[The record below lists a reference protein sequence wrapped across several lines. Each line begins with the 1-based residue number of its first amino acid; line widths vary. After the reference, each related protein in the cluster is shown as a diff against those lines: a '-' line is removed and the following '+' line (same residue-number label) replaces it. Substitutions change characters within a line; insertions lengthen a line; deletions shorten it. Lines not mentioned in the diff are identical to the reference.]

1 MLLRPHPAGPN
12 RRALPA
18 PLCLRRPQ
26 QLPPRGAQKSSP
38 AEARGLARQAAAAQA
53 PAPSAAPAPPPRP
66 LSGTRAQPSRPR
78 PIVPRTPGS
87 VPLRGSSAL
96 TTRAGLPPQRP
107 PAPSAAAHG
116 GGRSAL
122 RLQHPL
128 APGRRRRLPSPR
140 RRRQRR
146 CSSGHLV
153 RRLPPRSAPPRL
165 PARTASP
172 LPPAP
177 SCARPPRQVGR
188 NREKEPSHGLEIRE
202 SPTGRG
208 ASAAGRGCCHP
219 LRGGRREFLSG
230 AAGAS
235 LYPSCLLGC
244 CAFFFLFFVP
254 PPRFFLPSV
263 HRGCSKVIGPR
274 L

>member
-38 AEARGLARQAAAAQA
+38 AEARGLPSRAAAAGT
-53 PAPSAAPAPPPRP
+53 PAPSTAPAPPPRP
-66 LSGTRAQPSRPR
+66 LSGTGAQPSRPH

-87 VPLRGSSAL
+87 VALRGSSAL

-128 APGRRRRLPSPR
+128 TPGRRHRLPSPR
-140 RRRQRR
+140 RHRR

-153 RRLPPRSAPPRL
+153 RRLPPRSAPLRLACL
-165 PARTASP
+165 PAPPRRCCPP
-172 LPPAP
+172 LPAP
-177 SCARPPRQVGR
+177 GPPRQVGR
-188 NREKEPSHGLEIRE
+188 NRQKEPSHGLEPGD
-202 SPTGRG
+202 SPAGRG
-208 ASAAGRGCCHP
+208 DGAAGRGCCHP
-219 LRGGRREFLSG
+219 PRGGHREFLSG
-230 AAGAS
+230 AAGAPLS
-235 LYPSCLLGC
+235 PSCLLGC
-244 CAFFFLFFVP
+244 CSFFFLRSSTLFP
-254 PPRFFLPSV
+254 PS
-263 HRGCSKVIGPR
+263 
-274 L
+274 

>member
-1 MLLRPHPAGPN
+1 MLLRPHPTGPN

-38 AEARGLARQAAAAQA
+38 AEARGLARRAAAAAAGA
-53 PAPSAAPAPPPRP
+53 PAPSTAPAPPPRP
-66 LSGTRAQPSRPR
+66 LSGTGAQPSRPR

-128 APGRRRRLPSPR
+128 APGRRRRRLPSPR
-140 RRRQRR
+140 RHRR

-153 RRLPPRSAPPRL
+153 RRLPPRSAPLRL
-165 PARTASP
+165 PARPHRLAAAARP
-172 LPPAP
+172 FLRPA
-177 SCARPPRQVGR
+177 PPRQVGR
-188 NREKEPSHGLEIRE
+188 NRQKEPSHGLEPGD
-202 SPTGRG
+202 SPVG
-208 ASAAGRGCCHP
+208 
-219 LRGGRREFLSG
+219 
-230 AAGAS
+230 
-235 LYPSCLLGC
+235 
-244 CAFFFLFFVP
+244 
-254 PPRFFLPSV
+254 
-263 HRGCSKVIGPR
+263 
-274 L
+274 

>member
-38 AEARGLARQAAAAQA
+38 AEARGLASRAAAGA
-53 PAPSAAPAPPPRP
+53 PAPSTAPAPPPRP
-66 LSGTRAQPSRPR
+66 LSGTGAQPSRPH

-87 VPLRGSSAL
+87 FPLRGSSAL

-128 APGRRRRLPSPR
+128 APGRRHRLPSPR
-140 RRRQRR
+140 RHRR

-153 RRLPPRSAPPRL
+153 RRLPPRSAPLRLACL
-165 PARTASP
+165 PAPPRRCRPPLPAPGPPPAGGEEPAERAESRAGARGQPCGARGRRCRAGVLSPAAGRASRVPVRSSRRSP
-172 LPPAP
+172 LP
-177 SCARPPRQVGR
+177 
-188 NREKEPSHGLEIRE
+188 
-202 SPTGRG
+202 
-208 ASAAGRGCCHP
+208 
-219 LRGGRREFLSG
+219 
-230 AAGAS
+230 
-235 LYPSCLLGC
+235 
-244 CAFFFLFFVP
+244 FVP
-254 PPRFFLPSV
+254 FGL
-263 HRGCSKVIGPR
+263 